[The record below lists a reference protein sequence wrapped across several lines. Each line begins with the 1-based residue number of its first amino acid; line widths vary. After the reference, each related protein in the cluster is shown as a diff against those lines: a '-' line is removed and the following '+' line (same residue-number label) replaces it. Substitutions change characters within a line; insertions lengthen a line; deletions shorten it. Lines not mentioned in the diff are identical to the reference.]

1 MFAKLFRRKVAPIN
15 PIVVAH
21 LNVRSQPLQRGEFF
35 EDPLEELLAAEGMG
49 GVVGGRTRLAD
60 EPAGISSCDIEISL
74 NDTDPDT
81 IQKIIVILEKLGAPK
96 GSEIRIEGR
105 VPAPF
110 GATEG
115 LALFLNGTDL
125 PREVYE
131 SADVNTTLSGLSNAM
146 TGKGMFLG
154 HWEGSRETALYFYG
168 ASFDAM
174 KEAALAYT
182 ASDPLCR
189 QSRFEQIA

>member
-1 MFAKLFRRKVAPIN
+1 LFAKLFRRKLPARN

-35 EDPLEELLAAEGMG
+35 EDPLDELLAEEGLG
-49 GVVGGRTRLAD
+49 SVVGGGTELAD
-60 EPAGISSCDIEISL
+60 EPAGVSSSEIEISVT
-74 NDTDPDT
+74 DTDPDT
-81 IQKIIVILEKLGAPK
+81 ILKIIVMLEKLGAPK

-105 VPAPF
+105 APAPF

-125 PREVYE
+125 PGEVYE
-131 SADVNTTLSGLSNAM
+131 SADVNATLSGLSNAM
-146 TGKGMFLG
+146 TGKGMLLG

-168 ASFDAM
+168 PSFDAM

-182 ASDPLCR
+182 IRDPLCR
-189 QSRFEQIA
+189 QCRIEQIA